1 MAQSPPPVAP
11 ASAAGTAPSRAGRA
25 ASIPAACGLD
35 LNDLMP
41 PLLRPNTRRIAPGM
55 RIAPGIQW
63 YGGSG
68 ILPDTCQRCETWNC
82 EVSFSGQPRRSW
94 RSLPASAGCPRP
106 DRDLLTTAWHK
117 YRRAFE
123 RSPSRIHA
131 SRRAPNESCGTAPAT
146 AKSPP
151 GSNEACRTRAEWSSA
166 QPYQLIPGET
176 ARLVGAI
183 RCHSSAELSAL
194 SRRIFMRQ
202 LACLL
207 MVQRVGSC
215 RRRRPLYSV
224 FLMQRLRSCP
234 MSGSMTRSN
243 SWSVPFTCSRKMR
256 SACTK
261 EWRVG

>member
-82 EVSFSGQPRRSW
+82 EVSFSGQPPSGRSPGRAPRRSW

-131 SRRAPNESCGTAPAT
+131 SRRAPNESCGTAPAA

-166 QPYQLIPGET
+166 QPSNRIN
-176 ARLVGAI
+176 
-183 RCHSSAELSAL
+183 L
-194 SRRIFMRQ
+194 SRGK
-202 LACLL
+202 LP
-207 MVQRVGSC
+207 GS
-215 RRRRPLYSV
+215 
-224 FLMQRLRSCP
+224 
-234 MSGSMTRSN
+234 SGL
-243 SWSVPFTCSRKMR
+243 
-256 SACTK
+256 
-261 EWRVG
+261 